1 MNTVGERQQQYEE
14 DKAEAKAAAKELKDA
29 QTHELKMLEKL
40 NNQKRHLSALQNQ
53 VLRNDTA
60 SLSEDLQQV
69 VNRRRVN
76 SSREAQRETD
86 YPINLFCQFVDWRN
100 RYREKNPL
108 PDTERQEVEFF
119 LFLCQELFEPNS
131 SIRSPDRSILAASAA
146 QSSAQQPHAVQDS
159 SAEIVTDG
167 AAAQLAAHW
176 ETGEMDVSATEE
188 PVTPSVQDVATGGG
202 EQESPMDID
211 DAAKASHAS
220 VFAASGP
227 HHARGAT
234 SHGPPPQQT
243 RGAVDKQRTL
253 SSTDVVMDIP
263 SSLPQLARK
272 IVVIVKYLYGNKK
285 EFRVDLTKTVADL
298 LAMIESD
305 SVGSDWIECIR
316 ERRKNRPALYTA
328 DTWHDGGEP
337 FAADTAIGSIAR
349 ADHTKALDLQLSV
362 MTPAHSLHSVFKTL
376 PVVVKA
382 AGYVEI
388 SDDVPQ
394 DSATDDAGE
403 RSSSRAKRTCSTSG
417 GTTPDSKRAATGL
430 SAAKATSV
438 KSSSKDKIAQ
448 AAASGGPSKDAAK
461 NGAQNNKAA
470 KGRYLIDLLSFSKS
484 ELRMPAAAGTTA
496 IAGGTGNAAE
506 DTLINRIHH
515 TISNAG
521 SVVTPAADDAIWL
534 ISKSLRTA
542 CLLDKEA
549 GIKERVRVLLKAIA
563 LLFGQTSGV
572 VAEADW
578 LRNRGLKCDLAF
590 VLTTPNGGQMI
601 VAIETKLGDLFN
613 SGKPQPIVDSKGIFK
628 TEDAIGIVNSYNQ
641 VFHYMAESGLHVSV
655 ITNFTQTVAL
665 RSRIDG
671 NEPLVTSFDCV
682 EDPSGQALFVLPYT
696 LLNEVCT
703 QTHGKAERNF
713 DQHDLDGGR
722 AVAAQFALSAD
733 NPFGYE
739 HGAMTAQGGSSHT
752 QRASPRYDRDSQ
764 RSITSF
770 LHDGAAQSHASDNSL
785 PADIAKQLL
794 KAAQVVAA
802 VTRQSTDLTMAEDEP
817 DSPGHGRSAMQ
828 DTSHAVSDQRLW
840 MARSVDP
847 AAPPDCLRM
856 REVPSLAAVPE
867 ALRCKTVDDA
877 LRLEPGIKPIDIF
890 VGSEIGAGRFG
901 VVREALFQGLP
912 AAIKRI
918 VLHLYEHNQELYRHE
933 VHMYLRL
940 CCLWGVAVATLL
952 SCGMD
957 CHDSVSIITERGSHS
972 ETWPESDVELA
983 VASLKEIHR
992 MGILHGDVHAKN
1004 VVFVVK
1010 DNERRALWIDFE
1022 RSEFS
1027 SDTHKQRK
1035 EISRLRKCAS
1045 SIRQK
1050 FESE

>member
-1 MNTVGERQQQYEE
+1 
-14 DKAEAKAAAKELKDA
+14 
-29 QTHELKMLEKL
+29 MLEKL
-40 NNQKRHLSALQNQ
+40 NNQQRHLSALQNQ

-69 VNRRRVN
+69 VNRRRAN

-86 YPINLFCQFVDWRN
+86 YLIALFCQFVDWRN

-119 LFLCQELFEPNS
+119 LCLCQKLFEPNS
-131 SIRSPDRSILAASAA
+131 SIRELLALQRMAAFHRSLAERKAAEAGSPDRSILAANAA

-263 SSLPQLARK
+263 SSLPQLARE

-285 EFRVDLTKTVADL
+285 EFRVDLTKTVANL

-316 ERRKNRPALYTA
+316 ERRKNRPAL
-328 DTWHDGGEP
+328 
-337 FAADTAIGSIAR
+337 IAR

-403 RSSSRAKRTCSTSG
+403 RSS
-417 GTTPDSKRAATGL
+417 
-430 SAAKATSV
+430 
-438 KSSSKDKIAQ
+438 
-448 AAASGGPSKDAAK
+448 
-461 NGAQNNKAA
+461 
-470 KGRYLIDLLSFSKS
+470 
-484 ELRMPAAAGTTA
+484 
-496 IAGGTGNAAE
+496 
-506 DTLINRIHH
+506 
-515 TISNAG
+515 SNAG